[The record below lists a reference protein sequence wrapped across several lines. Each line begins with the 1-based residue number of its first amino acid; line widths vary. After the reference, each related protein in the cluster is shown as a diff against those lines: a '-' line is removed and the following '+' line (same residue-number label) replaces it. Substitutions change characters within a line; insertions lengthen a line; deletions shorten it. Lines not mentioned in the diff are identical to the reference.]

1 MNHNKENFD
10 YKIQVL
16 ILNLFNIS
24 LANKKSDNLTNSFL
38 NFSEN
43 LLEDLINFKIE
54 NKLIH
59 KDLEKDEIL
68 LLNNVIARLVNILNS
83 KSENEENKKKILSS
97 LNKLF
102 TLYYDNVLFI
112 PLILE
117 KYIVNNS
124 NLLSFLRNNL
134 ISYYNSFGFLPN
146 GLDEVK
152 IIDLYNLS
160 TREKYNLPFKKEDLK
175 RNSEEFQLIYFLL
188 KSYNLVELQAD
199 LLSLLEKKDKA
210 NKNFEDLIKFYFSDF
225 IINNKLEKNNT
236 YYQAIDQIYA
246 TKINPS
252 EKDFSNHLL
261 FSTIAYLKDGNLN
274 FATNNLFDLINK
286 RLEFIKNNDK
296 ELINLINNINSVTT
310 LNKGYNESNQTFIN
324 LDSDYLPFIDQIKT
338 LLSELLNYETTFKT
352 NNNILLA
359 KENIL
364 DKLFEK
370 RILKD
375 SEKSSDLFREEDV
388 YYNEKLNN
396 IVFNIE
402 QIKILSKKKESEKS
416 SKLSSRPKN
425 ILSNPLEEIKI
436 YIYSKLDD
444 SHKCFYD
451 ISRVLF
457 MDIHRFE
464 DLENIKFQ
472 NNNSKQQIVR
482 SIERKIREF
491 PTHKNLNYETKQQIK
506 FYKNLMDY
514 FESKP
519 ISLSTDVILSE
530 DMLNYIQNPNIILEN
545 KVDDQNYFSQARN
558 YFSEYYKK
566 LTKKNTKLNVF
577 VLENLDFLKNNLK
590 IDLENILI
598 SNGVS
603 YYNNNLSYEN
613 PDNLKIKIEHY
624 EKTLNFLKDILNKIP
639 EFNKTETIKD
649 SEKKENLLKK
659 FINFESENLLKYE
672 NNKADLI
679 SVNKPNHLIENYLKS
694 YTNQINKKFSLYLE
708 SNIPRNTNKY
718 VTKNRN
724 YPFKN
729 LNQKNLF
736 RFLITNN
743 LEKQDVNIMNIL
755 AERLI
760 VPKINSNRVAVYK
773 NLLSQIQSLN
783 QIIKGKSLEKDFAVN
798 DLYKSLFTEVNI
810 QFNKSEEDSESL
822 SGSEVNSKQ
831 KLKEMKNIV
840 DQNFEVF
847 KLSNCIYMILFGV
860 ENNIPEG
867 KENFIN

>member
-1 MNHNKENFD
+1 
-10 YKIQVL
+10 
-16 ILNLFNIS
+16 
-24 LANKKSDNLTNSFL
+24 
-38 NFSEN
+38 
-43 LLEDLINFKIE
+43 
-54 NKLIH
+54 
-59 KDLEKDEIL
+59 
-68 LLNNVIARLVNILNS
+68 
-83 KSENEENKKKILSS
+83 
-97 LNKLF
+97 
-102 TLYYDNVLFI
+102 
-112 PLILE
+112 
-117 KYIVNNS
+117 
-124 NLLSFLRNNL
+124 
-134 ISYYNSFGFLPN
+134 
-146 GLDEVK
+146 
-152 IIDLYNLS
+152 
-160 TREKYNLPFKKEDLK
+160 
-175 RNSEEFQLIYFLL
+175 
-188 KSYNLVELQAD
+188 
-199 LLSLLEKKDKA
+199 
-210 NKNFEDLIKFYFSDF
+210 
-225 IINNKLEKNNT
+225 
-236 YYQAIDQIYA
+236 
-246 TKINPS
+246 
-252 EKDFSNHLL
+252 
-261 FSTIAYLKDGNLN
+261 
-274 FATNNLFDLINK
+274 
-286 RLEFIKNNDK
+286 
-296 ELINLINNINSVTT
+296 
-310 LNKGYNESNQTFIN
+310 
-324 LDSDYLPFIDQIKT
+324 
-338 LLSELLNYETTFKT
+338 
-352 NNNILLA
+352 
-359 KENIL
+359 
-364 DKLFEK
+364 
-370 RILKD
+370 
-375 SEKSSDLFREEDV
+375 
-388 YYNEKLNN
+388 
-396 IVFNIE
+396 
-402 QIKILSKKKESEKS
+402 
-416 SKLSSRPKN
+416 
-425 ILSNPLEEIKI
+425 
-436 YIYSKLDD
+436 
-444 SHKCFYD
+444 
-451 ISRVLF
+451 